1 QQLLQH
7 CGFTFFGITWHDML
21 PCRPDSEKSGEI
33 AYWTTRLTEG
43 DYKAIVQLV
52 NLRLTGSA
60 FALARCVFE
69 SYIRGAWLYLCA
81 SENELEKYQKDTL
94 RMKGMGLLIEDLER
108 NDDFQS
114 GILSRAKSATWK
126 DLNGFTHS
134 GYQQLSRRFTDNIQS
149 PQYDDR
155 EIVLMIKHATALAF
169 LSVHM
174 VAQVA
179 GNSELDGRLDQKAR
193 DELGDF

>member
-1 QQLLQH
+1 MALEH
-7 CGFTFFGITWHDML
+7 
-21 PCRPDSEKSGEI
+21 
-33 AYWTTRLTEG
+33 
-43 DYKAIVQLV
+43 YKAIVQLI

-81 SENELEKYQKDTL
+81 SEKELEKYQKDTL
-94 RMKGMGLLIEDLER
+94 RMKKMDLLIEDVER
-108 NDDFQS
+108 NEDFQS
-114 GILSRAKSATWK
+114 GVLSRAKSATWK

-134 GYQQLSRRFTDNIQS
+134 GYQQLSRRFTGNVQS
-149 PQYDDR
+149 PQYDDQD
-155 EIVLMIKHATALAF
+155 IVLVIKHATALAF

-179 GNSELDGRLDQKAR
+179 GNSELDGRLDQKAK
-193 DELGDF
+193 DELGNF